1 MSNEIKKKA
10 DQVVGKIKEVA
21 GQVVDSEELE
31 LKGKLQGLK
40 GDAAEIGEK
49 VKEKIAEKANDLIDA
64 IQEKKE
70 ELKDEEK

>member
-1 MSNEIKKKA
+1 MSNEIEKNVDKI
-10 DQVVGKIKEVA
+10 VGKVKEVA
-21 GQVVDSEELE
+21 GQVVNSEELE

-40 GDAAEIGEK
+40 GEAAEAGEK

-70 ELKDEEK
+70 DSKEN

>member
-1 MSNEIKKKA
+1 MSNEIEKNVDKII
-10 DQVVGKIKEVA
+10 GKVKEVA
-21 GQVVDSEELE
+21 GQVVNSEELE

-40 GDAAEIGEK
+40 GEAAEVGEK

-70 ELKDEEK
+70 DSKEN

>member
-1 MSNEIKKKA
+1 MSNEIEKNVDKII
-10 DQVVGKIKEVA
+10 GKVKEVA
-21 GQVVDSEELE
+21 GQVVNSEELE

-40 GDAAEIGEK
+40 GEVAEVGEK

-70 ELKDEEK
+70 DSKEN

>member
-1 MSNEIKKKA
+1 MSNEIEKNVDKL
-10 DQVVGKIKEVA
+10 VGKVKEVA
-21 GQVVDSEELE
+21 GQVVNSEELE

-40 GDAAEIGEK
+40 GEAAEVGEK

-70 ELKDEEK
+70 DSKEN

>member
-1 MSNEIKKKA
+1 MSNEIEKNVDKI
-10 DQVVGKIKEVA
+10 VGKVKEVA
-21 GQVVDSEELE
+21 GQVVNSEELE

-40 GDAAEIGEK
+40 GEAAEVGEK

-70 ELKDEEK
+70 DSKEN

>member
-1 MSNEIKKKA
+1 MSNEIEKNVDKI
-10 DQVVGKIKEVA
+10 VGKVKEVA
-21 GQVVDSEELE
+21 GQVVNSEELE

-40 GDAAEIGEK
+40 GEAAEVGEK

-70 ELKDEEK
+70 ESKEN

>member
-1 MSNEIKKKA
+1 MSNEIEKNVDKII
-10 DQVVGKIKEVA
+10 GKVKEVA
-21 GQVVDSEELE
+21 GQVVNSEELE

-40 GDAAEIGEK
+40 GEAAEVGEK

-70 ELKDEEK
+70 NSKEN

>member
-1 MSNEIKKKA
+1 MDNKIEKNVDKI
-10 DQVVGKIKEVA
+10 VGKTKEIA
-21 GQVVDSEELE
+21 GQVVNSEELE

-40 GDAAEIGEK
+40 GEAIDVGEK

-70 ELKDEEK
+70 ER

>member
-1 MSNEIKKKA
+1 MSNEIEKNVDKI
-10 DQVVGKIKEVA
+10 VGKVKEVA
-21 GQVVDSEELE
+21 GQVVNSEELE

-40 GDAAEIGEK
+40 GEAAEVGEK

-70 ELKDEEK
+70 DTKEN

>member
-1 MSNEIKKKA
+1 MSNEIEKNVDKI
-10 DQVVGKIKEVA
+10 VGKVKEVA
-21 GQVVDSEELE
+21 GQVVNSEELE

-40 GDAAEIGEK
+40 GEAGEVGEK

-70 ELKDEEK
+70 DSKEN

>member
-1 MSNEIKKKA
+1 MSNEIEKNVDKI
-10 DQVVGKIKEVA
+10 VGKVKEVA
-21 GQVVDSEELE
+21 GHVVNSEELE

-40 GDAAEIGEK
+40 GEAAEVGEK

-70 ELKDEEK
+70 DSKEN